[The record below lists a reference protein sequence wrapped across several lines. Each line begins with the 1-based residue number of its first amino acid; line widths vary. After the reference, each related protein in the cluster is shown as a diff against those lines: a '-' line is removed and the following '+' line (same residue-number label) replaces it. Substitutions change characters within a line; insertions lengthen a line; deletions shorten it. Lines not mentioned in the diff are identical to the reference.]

1 MKRERTINRLVLV
14 WRVFAVALV
23 VVVAVLVVAAAD
35 GHAGTWAGKVT
46 PGANGTQTISSPA
59 KGFAEPATLKLP
71 ELWRLGGDSE
81 DEEEFF
87 GVISDIDIDANGQVY
102 LLDSQLNQAKI
113 YTADGEFVRS
123 IGREGEGPGE
133 FRTPTSMFFTKEK
146 VAVIQMMPGKIVLLT
161 KDGQPGG
168 DYPIPQAPDG
178 GFQMIQGGESRG
190 ANVVLYMA
198 RQKFDQ
204 AAGKWSRQSFLA
216 SIDPTGK
223 QVAEYSSKE
232 NTINMASAEMND
244 ATWDTFERR
253 WEVGPNGKV
262 YACNSYDNYDVTV
275 YDKSGKAEKTITR
288 EYKHVPRTADEKA
301 FMNRMFS
308 HWAKMI
314 PNCKVVINPMDKD
327 IENIYVRDDGSMW
340 VLSSAGARNL
350 PKGTLGTFDVFNPE
364 GQFVK
369 QVTLQGQG
377 NPLEDLYVIEK
388 DRLYVVTSF
397 LQAAMSA
404 QGVQGLYD
412 EAEEP
417 EPMAVICYKLEGD
430 VIAAR

>member
-1 MKRERTINRLVLV
+1 MKRERTSNRLVLA
-14 WRVFAVALV
+14 WRVFAIT
-23 VVVAVLVVAAAD
+23 LVVAIAALFTSAVD
-35 GHAGTWAGKVT
+35 GHAGTWTGKVT
-46 PGANGTQTISSPA
+46 TGANGVKTVASPG

-71 ELWRLGGDSE
+71 ELWRLGGDAES
-81 DEEEFF
+81 EEEFF
-87 GVISDIDIDANGQVY
+87 GVISDIDIDESGHVY
-102 LLDSQLNQAKI
+102 LLDSQLNEAKI
-113 YTADGEFVRS
+113 YTKDGEFVRS

-133 FRTPTSMFFTKEK
+133 FRAPSSMFFTANK
-146 VAVIQMMPGKIVLLT
+146 VAVIQMMPGKIVQLT
-161 KDGQPGG
+161 KEGQPAGE
-168 DYPIPQAPDG
+168 YPIPKPPDG
-178 GFQMIQGGESRG
+178 GFQMIQGGDARG
-190 ANVVLYMA
+190 GNVVIFLV

-204 AAGKWSRQSFLA
+204 AAGKWSRQSVLTA
-216 SIDPTGK
+216 LDPAGK
-223 QVAEYSSKE
+223 QTAEYASKE
-232 NTINMASAEMND
+232 NVINMAAAEMND

-253 WEVGPNGKV
+253 WEIGPDGKV
-262 YACNSYDNYDVTV
+262 YTCNSYDNYEITV
-275 YDKSGKAEKTITR
+275 YDKSGKVERVLTR
-288 EYKHVPRTADEKA
+288 EYKHVARSQEEKD
-301 FMNRMFS
+301 FMNRMMS

-314 PNCKVVINPMDKD
+314 PNCKVVIHPMAKD
-327 IENIYVRDDGSMW
+327 IESVYLRDDGSLW
-340 VLSSAGARNL
+340 VLTSAGARNQ
-350 PKGTLGTFDVFNPE
+350 PKETLGVFDVFNPE

-377 NPLEDLYVIEK
+377 DPLEDLYVFEK

>member
-1 MKRERTINRLVLV
+1 
-14 WRVFAVALV
+14 
-23 VVVAVLVVAAAD
+23 
-35 GHAGTWAGKVT
+35 
-46 PGANGTQTISSPA
+46 
-59 KGFAEPATLKLP
+59 
-71 ELWRLGGDSE
+71 
-81 DEEEFF
+81 
-87 GVISDIDIDANGQVY
+87 
-102 LLDSQLNQAKI
+102 
-113 YTADGEFVRS
+113 
-123 IGREGEGPGE
+123 
-133 FRTPTSMFFTKEK
+133 MFFTKEK

-190 ANVVLYMA
+190 GNVVLYMA

-262 YACNSYDNYDVTV
+262 CACNSYDNYDVTV

-288 EYKHVPRTADEKA
+288 AVLARARARPTKDLHEPDVLALGQDDSQLQGGHQSHGQGYREHLRPRRRLD
-301 FMNRMFS
+301 
-308 HWAKMI
+308 
-314 PNCKVVINPMDKD
+314 V
-327 IENIYVRDDGSMW
+327 
-340 VLSSAGARNL
+340 GALERGCAQ
-350 PKGTLGTFDVFNPE
+350 PAQGTLGTFDVFNPE

-369 QVTLQGQG
+369 QVTLQG
-377 NPLEDLYVIEK
+377 
-388 DRLYVVTSF
+388 RVTRRRTFMYSRR
-397 LQAAMSA
+397 
-404 QGVQGLYD
+404 
-412 EAEEP
+412 
-417 EPMAVICYKLEGD
+417 
-430 VIAAR
+430 IACTW